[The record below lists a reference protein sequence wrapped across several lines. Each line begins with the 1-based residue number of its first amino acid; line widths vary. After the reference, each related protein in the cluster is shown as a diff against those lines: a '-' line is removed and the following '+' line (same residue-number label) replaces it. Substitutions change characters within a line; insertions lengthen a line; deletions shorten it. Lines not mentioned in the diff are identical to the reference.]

1 MAKAPKNTDRK
12 QNIFLSL
19 LMLHNASPNYFYN
32 FIILHEQ
39 KRFKIYH
46 KILMLYA
53 RFFTKST
60 PKKCY
65 DRNKQSSVQY
75 TAFTLCPQQAQ

>member
-1 MAKAPKNTDRK
+1 
-12 QNIFLSL
+12 
-19 LMLHNASPNYFYN
+19 
-32 FIILHEQ
+32 
-39 KRFKIYH
+39 
-46 KILMLYA
+46 MLYD